1 MDNTNMNYDAIRKVL
16 KTVPISYRGVKVVF
30 SHISTDTYEG
40 ESEAPYGRVYRK
52 GEKPNKMKFIDC
64 HYIVNIEETSKPLV
78 TIELLDIISDKLRKW
93 GKMIFGSN
101 KVRLNPKLTFK
112 RKGYEDI
119 QVPPPNKPQHQ
130 ETIYDI
136 MIGTENEKILETFS
150 GQGMMDSAY
159 GRVEYFIDKY
169 GKSTKNLDT
178 WTYVE
183 DSKLCFAIDV
193 YMSDFDFISYT
204 QGIEFD
210 KNNELMVQYVK
221 EIKQITDVSESF
233 ILMEELIPSFKNLGD
248 LVPSNTPLKIKNLS
262 PLSQQLFEIAIYFYG
277 DESYSLDS
285 VLPGLS
291 IVCENMS
298 QELEVIDDAYVRV
311 LTNLIY
317 KNNRI
322 KNTLNYYP
330 DSTSDAEDSL
340 LLSLLVDWIDEN
352 Y

>member
-16 KTVPISYRGVKVVF
+16 KTVPISYKGVKVVF

-40 ESEAPYGRVYRK
+40 KSEAPYGRVYRRK
-52 GEKPNKMKFIDC
+52 EEKPSKMKFIDC
-64 HYIVNIEETSKPLV
+64 HYIVNIEETSKPFV
-78 TIELLDIISDKLRKW
+78 TIELLDGISDKLLKW

-101 KVRLNPKLTFK
+101 KVKLNPKLTLK

-119 QVPPPNKPQHQ
+119 QVPPPNRPQHE
-130 ETIYDI
+130 ETIFDI
-136 MIGTENEKILETFS
+136 MIGTENEKILDTFS
-150 GQGMMDSAY
+150 GQGMMESPD
-159 GRVEYFIDKY
+159 GRIEYFIDKY

-204 QGIEFD
+204 QGMEFD
-210 KNNELMVQYVK
+210 NNNELMVQYVK
-221 EIKQITDVSESF
+221 EIKKITDVSESYTQ
-233 ILMEELIPSFKNLGD
+233 MEELIQSVKNLGD

-291 IVCENMS
+291 IVCEKMS
-298 QELEVIDDAYVRV
+298 QEIEFPDSYVRV
-311 LTNLIY
+311 QPNLMY
-317 KNNRI
+317 KGNRI
-322 KNTLNYYP
+322 KNTLDYYP
-330 DSTSDAEDSL
+330 DSTAEAEDSL

-352 Y
+352 H